1 MRTLSRLLRLIAILF
16 ALGLFLGV
24 AGVLVAYWMVAPRL
38 PDISSL
44 REVRLQQPL
53 RVLTAD
59 GRLMGLF
66 GEMRRTPVPIAAI
79 PEHVKQ
85 AFIAVEDARFY
96 EHPGIDFKGI
106 SRAVWLLL
114 TTDMPRVPG
123 GSTITQQ
130 VARQFFLSPE
140 YSFTRK
146 LTEIFLA
153 LRIERTLAKDEILEL
168 YLNKTF
174 FGNRAYGVVAAAD
187 FYYGKPLAELSIAEA
202 AMLAAIPKFPSTG
215 NPIANRERA
224 LVRRNYVLDRMAE
237 VGYIDAK
244 TLAAAKA
251 EPDRAHPHEPAI
263 EVEAP
268 WAAEMARLAAVEIL
282 GEEAVQGGYVLRTTI
297 DGRLQAAANDAI
309 RAALIAYDRRH
320 GYRGPEAR
328 FEAAVL
334 QDPHE
339 RLRRLRQLRTIAGLV
354 PALVLEAEAEGALLE
369 LADGQQL
376 WLPFARM
383 AWARPFLD
391 VDRRGPSP
399 KQASEVVAAGDV
411 VRILRTGEGE
421 WELAQLPAAQGA
433 LAAIEEGDGAIR
445 ALVGGFSFAQS
456 KFNRAVQSQRQ
467 PGSSFKPIVYAAA
480 FERGFGPASIVLDAP
495 IVHHEAGMETVWRPQ
510 NDNQVFNGP
519 MRLRE
524 AMVSS
529 RNLVSVRLLDAIGVE
544 YARSYASRFGLA
556 PETLPN
562 NLTLALGSTAASPL
576 AMARA
581 YAAFSNGGF
590 LVEPYLIERLDDA
603 EGRTVVAAQPRRACR
618 ECDPRG
624 EAGGSVAPRIIEER
638 TAFMIHSLLLDVVK
652 RGTGRAARVLGRED
666 VGGKT
671 GTTNDYR
678 DAWFTGFGGGLVV
691 STWVGRDDFTSLGRR
706 EFGSRAALPA
716 WIEFMKVALEG
727 RPERSPP
734 IPPGLAS
741 APIDPDTG
749 RLVPA
754 QRPGALTEWFPIETL
769 DRLRAL
775 DGIPSDTT
783 DSVPTPD
790 EIF

>member
-1 MRTLSRLLRLIAILF
+1 MRILARLLRLVTILI
-16 ALGLFLGV
+16 ALGLFLGA
-24 AGVLVAYWMVAPRL
+24 AGVLLAYWLVAPRL
-38 PDISSL
+38 PDISTL

-66 GEMRRTPVPIAAI
+66 GEMRRTPVPIGEV

-96 EHPGIDFKGI
+96 EHPGIDIKGI
-106 SRAVWLLL
+106 MRAVWLLL
-114 TTDMPRVPG
+114 TTDLPRVPG

-140 YSFTRK
+140 YSITRK

-153 LRIERTLAKDEILEL
+153 LRIERLLSKDEILEL

-187 FYYGKPLAELSIAEA
+187 FYYGKTLRELTIAEA

-224 LVRRNYVLDRMAE
+224 LLRRNYVLDRMAE
-237 VGYIDAK
+237 VGFIDAK
-244 TLAAAKA
+244 TLAEAKA

-263 EVEAP
+263 EVEAS
-268 WAAEMARLAAVEIL
+268 WAAEMARLFALETL
-282 GEEAVQGGYVLRTTI
+282 GDEALQGGYVLHTTI
-297 DGRLQAAANDAI
+297 DPTMQAAANQAV
-309 RAALIAYDRRH
+309 RSALIAYDRRH

-328 FEAAVL
+328 LEPAVL
-334 QDPHE
+334 SNPRE
-339 RLRRLRQLRTIAGLV
+339 RIQRLRQLRPLAGLV
-354 PALVLEAEAEGALLE
+354 PALVLEVEADRALLE
-369 LADGQQL
+369 LADGQQT
-376 WLPFARM
+376 WLPFSGM
-383 AWARPFLD
+383 VWARPFLD
-391 VDRRGPSP
+391 IDRRGPSP
-399 KQASEVVAAGDV
+399 TQAGQVLSPGDI
-411 VRILRTGEGE
+411 VRILRNQQGE

-433 LAAIEEGDGAIR
+433 LIAIEEEDGAIR

-529 RNLVSVRLLDAIGVE
+529 RNLVSVRLLDAIGVD
-544 YARSYASRFGLA
+544 YARHYAARFGL
-556 PETLPN
+556 PLESLPK
-562 NLTLALGSTAASPL
+562 NLTLALGSTVASPL

-590 LVEPYLIERLDDA
+590 LIEPYLVTRIEDA
-603 EGRTVVAAQPRRACR
+603 DGRVVFSHRPLRACR
-618 ECDPRG
+618 ECQPNRD
-624 EAGGSVAPRIIEER
+624 ATAALAPRVIEER
-638 TAFMIHSLLLDVVK
+638 TAFLIHSLLLDVVR
-652 RGTGRAARVLGRED
+652 RGTGRAARELGRED

-691 STWVGRDDFTSLGRR
+691 STWVGRDDFTTLGRR

-716 WIEFMKVALEG
+716 WIDFMRVALAD
-727 RPERSPP
+727 RPPRLPP

-741 APIDPDTG
+741 APIDPETG
-749 RLVPA
+749 RLVSE
-754 QRPGALTEWFPIETL
+754 QRPGTLNEWFQIETL
-769 DRLRAL
+769 ERLRAL
-775 DGIPSDTT
+775 NGAAGNSAEPE
-783 DSVPTPD
+783 PAPD
-790 EIF
+790 DLF

>member
-1 MRTLSRLLRLIAILF
+1 MRLLSRLLRLIAILL
-16 ALGLFLGV
+16 ALGLFLGS
-24 AGVLVAYWMVAPRL
+24 AGVLVAYWMVAPRM

-59 GRLMGLF
+59 GRLMALF
-66 GEMRRTPVPIAAI
+66 GEMRRTPVPITEI

-96 EHPGIDFKGI
+96 EHPGIDLKGI

-153 LRIERTLAKDEILEL
+153 LRIERALSKDEILEL

-187 FYYGKPLAELSIAEA
+187 FYYGKPLAELTLAEA

-215 NPIANRERA
+215 NPIANRARA
-224 LVRRNYVLDRMAE
+224 LVRRNYVLERMAE
-237 VGYIDAK
+237 VGFIDAA

-263 EVEAP
+263 EVEAS
-268 WAAEMARLAAVEIL
+268 WAAEMARLAALEIL
-282 GEEAVQGGYVLRTTI
+282 GEEAMQGGYVVHTTI
-297 DGRLQAAANDAI
+297 DAAMQAAANEAI

-320 GYRGPEAR
+320 GYRGAETRIEAS
-328 FEAAVL
+328 L
-334 QDPHE
+334 LGDPRE
-339 RLRRLRQLRTIAGLV
+339 RQRRLRQLRPIAGLV
-354 PALVLEAEAEGALLE
+354 PAVVLEVEAEGALLE
-369 LADGQQL
+369 LGDGQQT
-376 WLPFARM
+376 WLPFNRM
-383 AWARPFLD
+383 AWARPFID
-391 VDRRGPSP
+391 IDRRGPSP
-399 KQASEVVAAGDV
+399 KGATEVLSPGEV
-411 VRILRTGEGE
+411 VRIARNGEGA
-421 WELAQLPAAQGA
+421 WELAQIPAAQGA
-433 LAAIEEGDGAIR
+433 LVAIEEEDGAIR

-529 RNLVSVRLLDAIGVE
+529 RNLVSVRLLDAIGID
-544 YARSYASRFGLA
+544 YARSYATRFGL
-556 PETLPN
+556 PLEVLPN
-562 NLTLALGSTAASPL
+562 NLTLALGSTVASPL

-590 LVEPYLIERLDDA
+590 LVDPYLVATIEDA
-603 EGRTVVAAQPRRACR
+603 DGRSVFAARPPRACR
-618 ECDPRG
+618 ACGPD
-624 EAGGSVAPRIIEER
+624 ADAAPRAPRVIEER
-638 TAFMIHSLLLDVVK
+638 NAFLVHSLLLDVVR
-652 RGTGRAARVLGRED
+652 RGTGRAARVLERED

-691 STWVGRDDFTSLGRR
+691 STWVGRDDFTTLGRR

-716 WIEFMKVALEG
+716 WIDFMRVALAE
-727 RPERSPP
+727 RPPRLPP

-741 APIDPDTG
+741 APIDPETG

-754 QRPGALTEWFPIETL
+754 QRPGAIREWFPIETL
-769 DRLRAL
+769 ERLRAL
-775 DGIPSDTT
+775 NGAESEDPSRAVKPED
-783 DSVPTPD
+783 
-790 EIF
+790 IF